1 MMKMREKNNLFL
13 SLAGLLA
20 LVLVWAAATLLVG
33 NAYVLPSPWETMA
46 AAVKLL
52 GEGNFYTAFFATLSR
67 AVLAFFIALIFGV
80 GFALAAY
87 LSPVFEKILR
97 PIVAVLRSLPTMAVL
112 LLILTWFTP
121 LLAPVVIG
129 VMTLFPILYTAT
141 YSALGSVDK
150 RLVEMSN
157 VYRVPLATQVK
168 KLYLPCV
175 MPKLLLEGFAGLSF
189 ALKLIVSAEVLTLT
203 YRSLGGWLQESAIA
217 ADRTELMALTLLV
230 CVVGIALESLGAW
243 LAAKGAKVCD

>member
-1 MMKMREKNNLFL
+1 MHKKNNLFL
-13 SLAGLLA
+13 PVVGLLV
-20 LVLVWAAATLLVG
+20 LLLVWAAATVLVG
-33 NAYVLPSPWETMA
+33 NEYVLPSPWETVV

-52 GEGNFYTAFFATLSR
+52 GEGNFYTAFFATLGR
-67 AVLAFFIALIFGV
+67 AVFAFLIALIFGV

-97 PIVAVLRSLPTMAVL
+97 PMVAVLRSLPTMAVL

-121 LLAPVVIG
+121 LVAPVVIG

-141 YSALGSVDK
+141 YSALGGVDK

-168 KLYLPCV
+168 KLYLPRV
-175 MPKLLLEGFAGLSF
+175 MPKLVLEGFAGLSF

-217 ADRTELMALTLLV
+217 ENRTELMALTLIV
-230 CVVGIALESLGAW
+230 CLVGIAVEWLGVW
-243 LAAKGAKVCD
+243 LAAKGAKECD